1 MAAVRR
7 QTFSNLMRKP
17 IIMTRVGD
25 ATEKRRLFS
34 LTQARALLPL
44 VQEMTAEAVRHAEE
58 LADALDSIAEDD
70 PERPVLGAELKMVA
84 DDWAARIREMGLEAR
99 GLWLVDFDNGEGYY
113 CWQHPESSVSH
124 YHGYEEGFAGRMKI
138 V

>member
-1 MAAVRR
+1 
-7 QTFSNLMRKP
+7 
-17 IIMTRVGD
+17 MTDVGD
-25 ATEKRRLFS
+25 STEKRRLFS

-44 VQEMTAEAVRHAEE
+44 VQEMTAEAVRRAEE
-58 LADALDSIAEDD
+58 LADAMDAIADDD
-70 PERPVLGAELKMVA
+70 PQRPVLGAELKMVA

-99 GLWLVDFDNGEGYY
+99 GLWLVDFDTGQGYY